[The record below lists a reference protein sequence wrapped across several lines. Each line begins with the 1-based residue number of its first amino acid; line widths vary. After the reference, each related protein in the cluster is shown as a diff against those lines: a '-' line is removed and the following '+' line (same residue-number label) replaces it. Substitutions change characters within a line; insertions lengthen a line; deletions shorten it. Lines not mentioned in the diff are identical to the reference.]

1 MAASNSRR
9 RRQRAQ
15 TEDIEEH
22 LAPLARAMPEPP
34 TGRVRSLEEARR
46 ALRIPTSSDPGV
58 LQLWGVPADFQLVA
72 YPVTDPDQH
81 SRVVEFAILRV
92 VTRRKHELVPRE
104 RHSRLRLAQLS
115 NALWIVYGAIATATD
130 GSLILEAVTI
140 APAFHDQP
148 NRESGDI
155 ARGVTS
161 QLLRLISPPRILAAC
176 AEQLL
181 IHRYWLERPPE
192 GAKPMSDTQRELL
205 GRIDQGRPQR
215 ARVSDDQ
222 LAAFAARYLTLYH
235 RGAHQLRDQLAH
247 EFGLTTIQVR
257 DRTHQARRRG
267 YLTPGSRGRVGAD
280 PGPRLLERGW
290 RPELPQSLLPIER
303 TDKKPSGKTSVE

>member
-1 MAASNSRR
+1 
-9 RRQRAQ
+9 
-15 TEDIEEH
+15 
-22 LAPLARAMPEPP
+22 
-34 TGRVRSLEEARR
+34 V
-46 ALRIPTSSDPGV
+46 PG
-58 LQLWGVPADFQLVA
+58 DFQLVA
-72 YPVTDPDQH
+72 YPVTHTDRP

-104 RHSRLRLAQLS
+104 RHSRLRLAQLR

-130 GSLILEAVTI
+130 GSLILDAVTI
-140 APAFHDQP
+140 APAFRDQP
-148 NRESGDI
+148 NRESDDV

-161 QLLRLISPPRILAAC
+161 QLLRLISPPRIIAAC

-181 IHRYWLERPPE
+181 IHRYRLEQRTRP
-192 GAKPMSDTQRELL
+192 GAKPMSQRDLL
-205 GRIDQGRPQR
+205 TRIDQGRPQH
-215 ARVSDDQ
+215 AKVDDDQ
-222 LAAFAARYLTLYH
+222 LAAFAGRYLALYH
-235 RGAHQLRDQLAH
+235 RGAHQLRDQLAR

-290 RPELPQSLLPIER
+290 RPPLPKPLLPTKQ
-303 TDKKPSGKTSVE
+303 TDDARRRETLGKKRA